1 MVISIIRANYVS
13 TISFTNGTWVN
24 SFGAIWSV
32 VETCL
37 AIVSACVPTLRP
49 LYEKVFGKTGDT
61 QAGLS
66 GGQSGYVDA
75 SKGSYKMQSF
85 GTKSAKNITSLSV
98 TNYKEEDARS
108 FTRLRDNAA

>member
-1 MVISIIRANYVS
+1 M
-13 TISFTNGTWVN
+13 
-24 SFGAIWSV
+24 WSV

-66 GGQSGYVDA
+66 GGKSGDA
-75 SKGSYKMQSF
+75 SKGSYRMQNF
-85 GTKSAKNITSLSV
+85 GTKSGKNTTNLSV
-98 TNYKEEDARS
+98 ANYKEEDARS
-108 FTRLRDNAA
+108 FTRLRDDVA